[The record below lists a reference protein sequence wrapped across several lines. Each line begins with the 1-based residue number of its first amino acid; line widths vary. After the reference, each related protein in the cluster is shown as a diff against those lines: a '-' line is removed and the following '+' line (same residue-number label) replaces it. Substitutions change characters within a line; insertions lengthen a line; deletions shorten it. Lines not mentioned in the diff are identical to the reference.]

1 MNMTDNTNSDKRD
14 QTEPDAPETPVKAE
28 GEVVWERPVAV
39 AKDRN
44 IRAWLIFLGMVCLV
58 AALWTPLKV
67 LYYRH
72 GYTVTEVAVK
82 RDADTFVAID
92 FYGVSSDAGKGSQD
106 VSTAVFTE
114 ELRLLRERG
123 YVPIGLDDVRAFYK
137 EKKLLPRRAVLMT
150 FEQSRKSSYFETRD
164 LLQTYK
170 WKAVMGV
177 YTQPIHSKD
186 AQALLWPYL
195 RDMITRG
202 SWDLAAQSERG
213 FDFIETN
220 PSGHTGPFFSTPQWL
235 ATENRYEL
243 PEEFNTRITQDHQKV
258 IGEFEKEAGFKPIA
272 FFFPYGDYGQY
283 EERANVVRVINMYQV
298 GSHYELGFILGQ
310 LALNTR
316 NSDPRRLN
324 RLLVNSAWTPQ
335 EFINKLDSFWP
346 METVSDA
353 NSTGYPA
360 DKWIGEWGNVLV
372 RDAELLLRAIPP
384 VNPVMTSRQLPAV
397 TATTGAK
404 AWLAGSDTFQEGFL
418 SLRFQNKRGRFGVY
432 LRSKSDGEYVY
443 FSLDDTGKI
452 SLRQRLPD
460 MDEMILATD
469 EAPGEDSSSHELL
482 ICLRDDLFFARLD
495 GRSLFG
501 GRVLLRGESK
511 PGLIAVGIWDPV
523 PGMAEAKLLDTRI
536 VERRDALVTWA
547 PEVSKD
553 VGYLTTWLNEHG
565 YQFNVLSPPWLDIF
579 QNAPIT
585 FPTWDRKALGLLART
600 NRMRIM
606 PQVQIRDVTLLQ
618 KVSPS
623 ELVSRAVENDVQGL
637 YIDAAVCTPEQVTP
651 LVGWLVKLHAALREK
666 KLQLVLKLPG
676 SLEKLP
682 SAGSILQVLPGVIV
696 AGDFLY
702 PPFDLKKEQVL
713 GITRVMPAA
722 SDATLSL
729 YYQLSDVL
737 PAYNDVSP
745 ETKKEALRQKGFDNF
760 TAGDYKGAIHSWE
773 EWSKEDPR
781 SAEALAL
788 IGDAWLRLNEP
799 NKALDAY
806 TKSLD
811 LNPGQMNLAIRH
823 SRLLEQLN
831 RLDESADILN
841 VYARAF
847 PDSPAVTIAQA
858 QWLERHK
865 QRNEAREVIRSLV
878 TRHPENIEA
887 RLILQSML
895 DESSERYGNMHDL
908 LAIGRGAETHLFGFG
923 RDIFA
928 AELLA
933 IPEASVFFDFVR
945 EAAEKAPNKNTRD
958 LYQSFL
964 PLTSKVTEDFVADK
978 LSDNWVGFGGFR
990 PATYGRYELRAGSDM
1005 SEAFLRLKKSELL
1018 RDGFLEVTLDES
1030 AGAFWIY
1037 ARRSSKSMV
1046 RFGYDDEG
1054 YIRIQS
1060 WYNGELRT
1068 YESRPWLRPP
1078 GTVRLKLEIRGD
1090 GASGYVNDKPI
1101 FTTPLSIPQDVCYG
1115 WWSIAPFSPEL
1126 GMARARISRIE
1137 CGPLAPTIVFIPR
1150 MANEDMRTV
1159 LDMIRLQVSD
1169 LSVVA
1174 PIAFTQLADGTVPD
1188 DPEIELSAFKM
1199 FCTFHRLRL
1208 MPVVDLAYFSDTMPE
1223 HLAQLIAK
1231 HRLAGLIL
1239 RVRAMPDEGW
1249 FRKMEKV
1256 LEKTTAD
1263 LIVIQQENSYWPIVQ
1278 TEGELDVGQ
1287 ETARLK
1293 KLPHTIVREIQRG
1306 SLLLSPVKDAWD
1318 VPVLPYTEWAAHL
1331 GKTIREGTDPRLVV
1345 VPRRFQTALAGVKME
1360 DVPFVT
1366 VISPKAALPVPAETV
1381 ELPVTNHI
1389 SSGEALT
1396 NLAAAGAFNL
1406 RVPEKAEKAVA
1417 SSRVLG
1423 GVVGL
1428 IVTNRAPSS
1437 ETLTNLAAAAGALN
1451 LLASETAETAAAAGR
1466 VDGGVVGLITNV
1478 LIRSTAASV
1487 TGAVANAVVPAV
1499 SAAVPAVNAVVPTV
1513 PAAVPAVPGAGLEAP
1528 KASVWQEQQWKG
1540 AGGPDTNAFSRVV
1553 AAATSEVVNAA
1564 GRVVPGTGREAP
1576 KSVWQELQWKLAPGD
1591 QPEAVAPAH
1600 PLK

>member
-14 QTEPDAPETPVKAE
+14 QVEPDAPETPAKAD

-39 AKDRN
+39 SKDRN
-44 IRAWLIFLGMVCLV
+44 VRAWLIFLGMVCLV
-58 AALWTPLKV
+58 AALWTPLRV

-72 GYTVTEVAVK
+72 GYSVTEVAVK

-92 FYGVSSDAGKGSQD
+92 YYGVSSDAGKGSQD
-106 VSTAVFTE
+106 VSTAVFAE
-114 ELRLLRERG
+114 ELRLMRERG
-123 YVPIGLDDVRAFYK
+123 YVPIGLEDVRAFYK
-137 EKKLLPRRAVLMT
+137 EKKPLPRRAVLMT
-150 FEQSRKSSYFETRD
+150 FEQSRKSSYFEVRD
-164 LLQTYK
+164 MLQTYK

-177 YTQPIHSKD
+177 YTQPIHLKD
-186 AQALLWPYL
+186 AQSLLWPYL

-202 SWDLAAQSERG
+202 SWDLAAQSEHG

-243 PEEFNTRITQDHQKV
+243 PEEFNSRITQDHQKV
-258 IGEFEKEAGFKPIA
+258 IAEFEKEAGFKPIA
-272 FFFPYGDYGQY
+272 FFFPYGDYGQF

-335 EFINKLDSFWP
+335 EFISKLDSFWP
-346 METVSDA
+346 MESVSDA
-353 NSTGYPA
+353 HSTGYPA

-372 RDAELLLRAIPP
+372 RDSELQLRAIPP
-384 VNPVMTSRQLPAV
+384 ANPVMTARQLPTA

-404 AWLAGSDTFQEGFL
+404 AWLAGSDTFVEGFL

-432 LRSKSDGEYVY
+432 VRSKSAGEYVY
-443 FSLDDTGKI
+443 FSLDDNGKV
-452 SLRQRLPD
+452 SLRQRLP
-460 MDEMILATD
+460 EMEELILATD
-469 EAPGEDSSSHELL
+469 EVSSNEDTSSHELL

-495 GRSLFG
+495 GKTLFG

-536 VERRDALVTWA
+536 VERRDSLVTWA

-565 YQFNVLSPPWLDIF
+565 YQFNVLSPPWLDVF

-585 FPTWDRKALGLLART
+585 FPTWDRKALSLLART
-600 NRMRIM
+600 NKMRVM
-606 PQVQIRDVTLLQ
+606 PQVQVRDVAVLQ

-623 ELVSRAVENDVQGL
+623 ELVARALENDVQGL
-637 YIDAAVCTPEQVTP
+637 YIDATTCTPDQVTP
-651 LVGWLVKLHAALREK
+651 LVGWLVKLQAVLHEK

-682 SAGSILQVLPGVIV
+682 SAGSILQVLPGVMV

-745 ETKKEALRQKGFDNF
+745 DTKQEALRQKGFDSF

-773 EWSKEDPR
+773 EWSKADPR

-788 IGDAWLRLNEP
+788 IGDAWLRLNEQ
-799 NKALDAY
+799 NKALEAY
-806 TKSLD
+806 THSLD
-811 LNPGQMNLAIRH
+811 INPGQMNLAIRQ

-878 TRHPENIEA
+878 TRHPDNIEA
-887 RLILQSML
+887 RLILQGML
-895 DESSERYGNMHDL
+895 DESAERYSNMHDL
-908 LAIGRGAETHLFGFG
+908 LAIGRGSETHLFGFG

-945 EAAEKAPNKNTRD
+945 ESAEKAPNKNTRE

-1090 GASGYVNDKPI
+1090 GASGYVNDKPV

-1126 GMARARISRIE
+1126 GTARARIARIE
-1137 CGPLAPTIVFIPR
+1137 CGPLAPTVVFIPR
-1150 MANEDMRTV
+1150 MANEDLRTV

-1188 DPEIELSAFKM
+1188 DPEIELAAFKM

-1208 MPVVDLAYFSDTMPE
+1208 MPVVDLAYFSDTLPE

-1231 HRLAGLIL
+1231 HRLSGLIL

-1249 FRKMEKV
+1249 FRKMEKM

-1263 LIVIQQENSYWPIVQ
+1263 FIVLQQENSYWPIVQ

-1318 VPVLPYTEWAAHL
+1318 VPVLPYTEWAANL
-1331 GKTIREGTDPRLVV
+1331 AKTNREGNDPRLVV
-1345 VPRRFQTALAGVKME
+1345 VPRRFQTALKGVKME

-1366 VISPKAALPVPAETV
+1366 IISPKAALPVPTESV
-1381 ELPVTNHI
+1381 EVPVTNRVTT
-1389 SSGEALT
+1389 GQALT
-1396 NLAAAGAFNL
+1396 NLTAAAGALNL
-1406 RVPEKAEKAVA
+1406 RGPETADRVLV
-1417 SSRVLG
+1417 SSRVVG
-1423 GVVGL
+1423 GVAGL
-1428 IVTNRAPSS
+1428 IVTNRVTSGDA
-1437 ETLTNLAAAAGALN
+1437 LANAAAAAGALN
-1451 LLASETAETAAAAGR
+1451 IRGAETAEKAAAPGRADAG
-1466 VDGGVVGLITNV
+1466 VAGLITNV
-1478 LIRSTAASV
+1478 LDRPAAAPA
-1487 TGAVANAVVPAV
+1487 TGAVMNAVVPAV
-1499 SAAVPAVNAVVPTV
+1499 
-1513 PAAVPAVPGAGLEAP
+1513 PGVGSEAP
-1528 KASVWQEQQWKG
+1528 KSVWQDQKWKAV
-1540 AGGPDTNAFSRVV
+1540 AGSDPTALNR
-1553 AAATSEVVNAA
+1553 AASLTSEAANAIGQA
-1564 GRVVPGTGREAP
+1564 APGTGREAP

-1591 QPEAVAPAH
+1591 QPEPAVPAH